1 MGSSTSKAPGVLPS
15 YGKAAL
21 AALPV
26 AGKLPFLPGGGGKLP
41 TKELTLSQATLSPS
55 TIKQLRTL
63 TEDRGGP
70 ESPLLLPHFLAFPLH
85 MQGMTDGSFPYPAM
99 GTVHLDNLVERHKV
113 VSSAEPLD
121 IAVRFLGPFA
131 HKKGVTYQIET
142 TASVDGELIWRELST
157 MLRIGAKSKD
167 ATEQPA
173 LQVATADEAPEG
185 ATVAEWTAAA
195 DLGRQWAGAS
205 GDRNP
210 IHLNNI
216 TAKAFGFPR
225 AIAHGM
231 WTAAR
236 IASELQSDL
245 PEAVS
250 FAVAFQKPVLL
261 PAKIALR
268 TWADG
273 DATDLLVTSAAGDRV
288 HARGRVTPL

>member
-1 MGSSTSKAPGVLPS
+1 MGSSTKAPAVLPS

-21 AALPV
+21 AALPI

-41 TKELTLSQATLSPS
+41 TKELTLAGATLPPS
-55 TIKQLRTL
+55 TIKSLRTL

-85 MQGMTDGSFPYPAM
+85 MQGMTDGAFPYPAM

-121 IAVRFLGPFA
+121 IGVRFLGPFT
-131 HKKGVTYQIET
+131 HKKGLTYQLET
-142 TASVDGELIWRELST
+142 TAAVDGEVIWRELST

-173 LQVATADEAPEG
+173 LQVATADEVPEN
-185 ATVAEWTAAA
+185 AAVFEWSAAA

-236 IASELQSDL
+236 IASQLQDDL

-250 FAVAFQKPVLL
+250 LAVAFQKPVLL

>member
-1 MGSSTSKAPGVLPS
+1 MGSSTKAPGILPS

-26 AGKLPFLPGGGGKLP
+26 AGKLPFLPGGGGPLP
-41 TKELTLSQATLSPS
+41 STELTLSGATLSPG

-70 ESPLLLPHFLAFPLH
+70 DMPLLLPHFLAFPLH
-85 MQGMTDGSFPYPAM
+85 MQGMTDGAFPYPAM
-99 GTVHLDNLVERHKV
+99 GTVHLDNLVERRKIV
-113 VSSAEPLD
+113 TSAEPLD
-121 IAVRFLGPFA
+121 IGVRFVGPFP
-131 HKKGVTYQIET
+131 HKKGATYQIET
-142 TASVDGELIWRELST
+142 TAAASGEVIWRELST
-157 MLRIGAKSKD
+157 MLRIGAKPGKD
-167 ATEQPA
+167 AAEQPA
-173 LQVATADEAPEG
+173 LAVATADEAPES
-185 ATVAEWTAAA
+185 ATVAEWSAAA

-210 IHLNNI
+210 IHLNNL

-236 IASELQSDL
+236 IASQLQDDL

-250 FAVAFQKPVLL
+250 LAVSFQKPVLL

-268 TWADG
+268 TWPDG
-273 DATDLLVTSAAGDRV
+273 TSTDLLVTSAAGDRI